1 MKHKPTEFVLSF
13 QRRLYRELL
22 QSILV
27 LFPFTYMQHI
37 QFSCVSGQL
46 IALKLYQKNQRVLVL
61 KMFFNF
67 TKKWDSLYTS
77 ILTLPKQS
85 KKI

>member
-13 QRRLYRELL
+13 KRRLYRELL

-27 LFPFTYMQHI
+27 LFPSTYMQHI

-46 IALKLYQKNQRVLVL
+46 IALKSIPDKSKGISLEDVL
-61 KMFFNF
+61 
-67 TKKWDSLYTS
+67 
-77 ILTLPKQS
+77 
-85 KKI
+85 